1 MSQTKTQFKLKLLQ
15 PHDLAV
21 ASQILARCYQGSLEV
36 FQNRLDLHM
45 RLEPQGCFGVWQDT
59 ELLGIG
65 LYTHFQ
71 SYAYIGLIA
80 TDPPFQGRGV
90 ARAVMNHLL
99 AELKTNGNPKVV
111 LTASLMGQPL
121 YQKMGFLERG
131 RAAVYH
137 HHLAGLSKGTL
148 PKGVRFFE
156 LGDLEW
162 IIPLDCAA
170 MGGSREKLLRLLPF
184 RQGIRGLVFPEQGFA
199 FINGA
204 VIGPLVAQNL
214 ETAQTLLKAALTIE
228 FLAAPLVYAAPNNS
242 QICSLLE
249 ALGFTLKHTCAYME
263 LGADARGGNSELCFG
278 MGSFA
283 VG

>member
-1 MSQTKTQFKLKLLQ
+1 MSQTTTQFKLKLLQ
-15 PHDLAV
+15 SHDLEG

-45 RLEPQGCFGVWQDT
+45 RLEPHGCFGVWQDT

-80 TDPPFQGRGV
+80 TDPQFQGRGV

-131 RAAVYH
+131 RAAWYH
-137 HHLAGLSKGTL
+137 HLGGLSQGTL

-156 LGDLEW
+156 RDDLEW
-162 IIPLDCAA
+162 IIPLDGAA

-184 RQGIRGLVFPEQGFA
+184 CKGVRGLICPELGFA

-204 VIGPLVAQNL
+204 VIGPIVAQNL
-214 ETAQTLLKAALTIE
+214 ETAQTLLKAALTLE
-228 FLAAPLVYAAPNNS
+228 FPAAPIVYAAPNNS
-242 QICSLLE
+242 QMCSLLE
-249 ALGFTLKHTCAYME
+249 AMGFTLKHTSAYME
-263 LGADARGGNSELCFG
+263 LNEDARGGNSELCFG